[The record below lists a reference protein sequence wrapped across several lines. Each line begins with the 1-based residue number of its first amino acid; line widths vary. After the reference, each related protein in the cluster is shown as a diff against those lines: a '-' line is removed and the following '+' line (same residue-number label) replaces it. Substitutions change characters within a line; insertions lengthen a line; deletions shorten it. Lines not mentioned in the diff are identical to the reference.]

1 MPYASQAMTGPF
13 PSPSTHIF
21 AHGGAKPDAPG
32 SRVRAPL
39 WKGWAFTLFLIVVS
53 CSLGLA
59 QNILIPMDAAQTD
72 HLKAYGIAYIA
83 ISKGLKAE
91 WLLNWRGGSF
101 LLSDDMELRR
111 EAARRGV
118 VFEAIDDAA
127 ISDLYTQ
134 IEKGNFEKVSLEKA
148 PKIAV
153 YTPLTKQPWD
163 DAVTLA
169 LTYAEIPYEKLYD
182 REIITGKLKSY
193 DWLHLHHEDFTG
205 QYSKFYAAFSFQ
217 PWYQNQVAT
226 QEALAHELGFAN
238 NVMLKKAVSLSIRD
252 YVENG
257 GYLFAMCLAP
267 LTLDM
272 SLAATR
278 TDAAAEIFDGTPP
291 SPNLEKDIDYA
302 LAFAFTGFHYDTDPY
317 SPTHGDLDFN
327 QVNAGPLK
335 RRPANDFAL
344 FQFAPK
350 FDPVPAMLVQDH
362 TDLIK
367 GFFGLATSFPK
378 SMVKPSVTVLAQ
390 CNGQDAVRYLH
401 GVLGQG
407 QFTYLGGHDPE
418 DYSHAV
424 GDKPTDLSLHRNS
437 PGYRLILNNVL
448 FPAARPKKRKT

>member
-1 MPYASQAMTGPF
+1 MRNPFRLATFRRPTYAALLLISLF
-13 PSPSTHIF
+13 C
-21 AHGGAKPDAPG
+21 AKPNWCA
-32 SRVRAPL
+32 
-39 WKGWAFTLFLIVVS
+39 
-53 CSLGLA
+53 SL
-59 QNILIPMDAAQTD
+59 LIPMDATQTD
-72 HLKAYGIAYIA
+72 HLKAYGIAYLA
-83 ISKGLKAE
+83 VTQGLKAE

-101 LLSDDMELRR
+101 LLADDLVIRK

-118 VFEAIDDAA
+118 VFEAMDDGAVV
-127 ISDLYTQ
+127 DLYGK
-134 IEKGNFEKVSLEKA
+134 IDKGNFEKVDLEKP
-148 PKIAV
+148 PKVAI

-182 REIITGKLKSY
+182 REIIEGKLKSY

-205 QYSKFYAAFSFQ
+205 QYSKFYAAFNFQ

-226 QEALAHELGFAN
+226 QEALAQSLRFKDNAA
-238 NVMLKKAVSLSIRD
+238 LKKAVSLSIRGF
-252 YVENG
+252 VENG

-272 SLAATR
+272 ALASAK
-278 TDAAAEIFDGTPP
+278 TDAVAAVFDGTPP
-291 SPNLEKDIDYA
+291 SPNLAKEVDYSLS
-302 LAFAFTGFHYDTDPY
+302 LAFSGFHYDTDPY

-335 RRPANDFAL
+335 RRPANDFVL

-350 FDPVPAMLVQDH
+350 FDPVPAMLVQNH

-378 SMVKPSVTVLAQ
+378 GMVKPSITVMAQ

-424 GDKPTDLSLHRNS
+424 GDRPTDLSLHRIS

>member
-1 MPYASQAMTGPF
+1 MIRAWAIRVALSVLGISGPASA
-13 PSPSTHIF
+13 
-21 AHGGAKPDAPG
+21 AY
-32 SRVRAPL
+32 L
-39 WKGWAFTLFLIVVS
+39 
-53 CSLGLA
+53 
-59 QNILIPMDAAQTD
+59 LIPMDRTQTD
-72 HLKAYGIAYIA
+72 HLKAYGIAYKA
-83 ISKGLKAE
+83 VAQGLKAQ

-101 LLSDDMELRR
+101 LLSDDAALRR
-111 EAARRGV
+111 ESARKGV
-118 VFEAIDDAA
+118 VFEAIDEGARADILA
-127 ISDLYTQ
+127 Q
-134 IEKGNFEKVSLEKA
+134 IEKGNFESVDLEKP
-148 PKIAV
+148 PKVAV

-169 LTYAEIPYEKLYD
+169 LAYADIPYEKLYD
-182 REIITGKLKSY
+182 KEIVEGKLKEY

-205 QYSKFYAAFSFQ
+205 QYSKFHAAFSYQ
-217 PWYQNQVAT
+217 PWYQTQVST
-226 QEALAHELGFAN
+226 QEALAKSLGFAN
-238 NVMLKKAVSLSIRD
+238 NVQLKKAVSLGIRNF
-252 YVENG
+252 VEGG

-272 SLAATR
+272 ALASAR
-278 TDAAAEIFDGTPP
+278 TDAVSAVFDGTPP
-291 SPNLEKDIDYA
+291 SPRLQEEIDYG
-302 LAFAFTGFHYDTDPY
+302 LSFAFTGFSYDTDAY

-350 FDPVPAMLVQDH
+350 FDPVPAMLVQNH

-378 SMVKPSVTVLAQ
+378 DKIKPSVTVMAR

-401 GVLGQG
+401 GILGQG
-407 QFTYLGGHDPE
+407 QFTFLGGHDPE

-424 GDKPTDLSLHRNS
+424 GDSPTDLSLHRTS